1 MRLLAT
7 SPQTFNEKSPGSLN
21 LKTVD
26 IYLYLDKL
34 QIINRLSLVGYS
46 LMIRITSTFSKPFND
61 AMIRSELIQEMMVAD
76 GWSKDDEEWLLT
88 QKKVLEIFDRHADA
102 ALRVFRRIEE
112 RENNLKPSDVE

>member
-1 MRLLAT
+1 
-7 SPQTFNEKSPGSLN
+7 
-21 LKTVD
+21 
-26 IYLYLDKL
+26 
-34 QIINRLSLVGYS
+34 
-46 LMIRITSTFSKPFND
+46 
-61 AMIRSELIQEMMVAD
+61 MIRSELIQEMMVAD